1 MIQIYQHFLASIF
14 AAKEINENPH
24 LLPNVTLGFHIY
36 NSYFSPRWTYQASLE
51 LFSTQGKFIPN
62 YKCDRVSNPVAVI
75 GGPTSEVC
83 LHMADILCIYKIP
96 QFIYG
101 SAPVK
106 NKKAEAVLYHQ
117 MFPDVDHQYKGIL
130 QLLLHFRWTWIG
142 VLSGHDD
149 NVERFVHTVVPMFIQ
164 RGICFDF
171 MLRIPIMT
179 FSNNIFDMVE
189 EGVKTNYLI
198 LNSTVNAVIFHG
210 EIDTMVVL
218 RTFASYSE
226 TMDESTK
233 GRGKVWIMT
242 SQIDFTSVPFQRGWN
257 IDLLHGTIYFSVH
270 TREIEGFQK
279 FLQIIKPT
287 LENKDNLFREFWEEA
302 FLCSFNPSLVDGE
315 NTKICTGEEKLEN
328 LPASVF
334 EMTMTGHSYSIYNAV
349 YTVAHALHAM
359 ISLRFKHRARVG
371 EGRWKLLSQQLWK
384 VISSA
389 Y

>member
-24 LLPNVTLGFHIY
+24 LLPNITLGIHIY
-36 NSYFSPRWTYQASLE
+36 NCYFSPRWTYQASLE
-51 LFSTQGKFIPN
+51 LFSTQGRFIPN

-75 GGPTSEVC
+75 GGSTSEIS
-83 LHMADILCIYKIP
+83 LYMADILSIYKIP

-101 SAPVK
+101 SAPLI
-106 NKKAEAVLYHQ
+106 NKKADAVLYHQ
-117 MFPDVDHQYKGIL
+117 LFPDVAHMYKGIL
-130 QLLLHFRWTWIG
+130 QLLLYFRWTWIG

-149 NVERFVHTVVPMFIQ
+149 NVERFEHTVVPMFIQ

-171 MLRIPIMT
+171 ILRIPMMS
-179 FSNNIFDMVE
+179 FSSSILDMAQE
-189 EGVKTNYLI
+189 AYKTYDLI
-198 LNSTVNAVIFHG
+198 YNSTVNAMIIHG
-210 EIDTMVVL
+210 EINTMVVL
-218 RTFASYSE
+218 RTFPRYSE

-233 GRGKVWIMT
+233 GKWKVWIMT
-242 SQIDFTSVPFQRGWN
+242 SQIDFTSVPLQRTWRA
-257 IDLLHGTIYFSVH
+257 DFLHGNIYLSVH
-270 TREIEGFQK
+270 SHEIEGFQK

-287 LENKDNLFREFWEEA
+287 LENKDNLFQEFWEEA
-302 FLCSFNPSLVDGE
+302 FLCSFSPSLVDGE
-315 NTKICTGEEKLEN
+315 NTKICSGEEKLEN

-359 ISLRFKHRARVG
+359 HSLRFKHRARVG

-384 VISSA
+384 VMSSA